1 MKEVRPPKRPLIF
14 YYCVAMLI
22 LLLFNFLAM
31 PWMARQQIQE
41 VDYGTFMDMAE
52 NQDLGQV
59 EIQEQENQI
68 VFTNKDET
76 AVYSTGMIPDPD
88 LKQMLKDSGAEFSG
102 QVIQQTDPILSFL
115 LTWILPIV
123 IFVALGQYLSRR
135 MMKNMGGPN
144 AMAFGKSNAKVYVK
158 SSEASNSPT
167 WPERTSQGKSGGNCG
182 VSPRSRQIPG
192 NRRFHAQ
199 RHSAGRPSRNR

>member
-1 MKEVRPPKRPLIF
+1 
-14 YYCVAMLI
+14 
-22 LLLFNFLAM
+22 
-31 PWMARQQIQE
+31 
-41 VDYGTFMDMAE
+41 
-52 NQDLGQV
+52 
-59 EIQEQENQI
+59 
-68 VFTNKDET
+68 
-76 AVYSTGMIPDPD
+76 MIPDPD

-158 SSEASNSPT
+158 SSEGIKFSDVA
-167 WPERTSQGKSGGNCG
+167 ERTR
-182 VSPRSRQIPG
+182 PRTISRRSWSTSTIQRGI
-192 NRRFHAQ
+192 RR
-199 RHSAGRPSRNR
+199 SAPPCPRASCW

>member
-68 VFTNKDET
+68 VFTNKDLDPAHRHLCCPG
-76 AVYSTGMIPDPD
+76 AVS
-88 LKQMLKDSGAEFSG
+88 
-102 QVIQQTDPILSFL
+102 
-115 LTWILPIV
+115 LP
-123 IFVALGQYLSRR
+123 AHDEEHGR
-135 MMKNMGGPN
+135 P
-144 AMAFGKSNAKVYVK
+144 
-158 SSEASNSPT
+158 
-167 WPERTSQGKSGGNCG
+167 
-182 VSPRSRQIPG
+182 
-192 NRRFHAQ
+192 Q
-199 RHSAGRPSRNR
+199 RHGLRQVQRQGVCQVL

>member
-76 AVYSTGMIPDPD
+76 AVYSTRHDPG
-88 LKQMLKDSGAEFSG
+88 SGPETDAEG
-102 QVIQQTDPILSFL
+102 L
-115 LTWILPIV
+115 LARSSP
-123 IFVALGQYLSRR
+123 AKSSSRR
-135 MMKNMGGPN
+135 IPSS
-144 AMAFGKSNAKVYVK
+144 AF
-158 SSEASNSPT
+158 
-167 WPERTSQGKSGGNCG
+167 C
-182 VSPRSRQIPG
+182 
-192 NRRFHAQ
+192 
-199 RHSAGRPSRNR
+199 

>member
-158 SSEASNSPT
+158 SSEGTNSPT
-167 WPERTSQGKSGGNCG
+167 WPRGRGQGQSQGDRGVPPRPKEVSGD
-182 VSPRSRQIPG
+182 
-192 NRRFHAQ
+192 RRHHAQ
-199 RHSAGRPSRNR
+199 GHPYW